1 VLRASGLP
9 LAATAGVALNP
20 WTLSLG
26 KRYRRFVAEHVTSFA
41 CPRLPSSRG
50 GTEVCR

>member
-1 VLRASGLP
+1 LEPKRVTGSANCSTVSR
-9 LAATAGVALNP
+9 VE
-20 WTLSLG
+20 
-26 KRYRRFVAEHVTSFA
+26 RYRWSVPEHVTSFA